1 MPQSRGFFDYMR
13 AAFNARPFGMF
24 VAPNWVGVA
33 SFALLGLANPGFWVL
48 GAGLEMGYLAWLST
62 NRRFQRTV
70 DASRLSGSDRDWQ
83 RKIGGLLSGLGDGD
97 RHRYDA
103 LATRCKSILDQQ
115 TQGEAAA
122 IDAQSE
128 GLGRLMWMYLRLL
141 VARHSIDRVLTDAG
155 RGEPLDRR
163 LKDLEAQVAAPSA
176 PSAPGAPGVSD
187 DLRRSLT
194 SQVDILR
201 QRLAQQTDAR
211 EKLRFLDAEIVR
223 IQEQVEL
230 IREQAA
236 LSTDPERLSQ
246 RIDQITAT
254 LGGTAQWIRDQQ
266 QVYGE
271 MEDLLTEPPPLATAA
286 RAREIQ

>member
-1 MPQSRGFFDYMR
+1 MSQSRGFFDYAR
-13 AAFNARPFGMF
+13 AAFSARPFGMF

-48 GAGLEMGYLAWLST
+48 GAGLELGYLALLST
-62 NRRFQRTV
+62 NRRFQRVV
-70 DASRLSGSDRDWQ
+70 DAVDVSGSERDWQ
-83 RKIGGLLSGLGDGD
+83 QKIGGLLSGLGDGD
-97 RHRYDA
+97 RRRYDT
-103 LATRCKSILDQQ
+103 LAARCKGILDQQ
-115 TQGEAAA
+115 TQGEVAA
-122 IDAQSE
+122 IEAQSD

-141 VARHSIDRVLTDAG
+141 VARHAIERVLGDAG

-163 LKDLEAQVAAPSA
+163 LRDLEAQVE
-176 PSAPGAPGVSD
+176 APGVGD
-187 DLRRSLT
+187 DLRRSLN

-201 QRLAQQTDAR
+201 QRIAQQTEAK
-211 EKLRFLDAEIVR
+211 EKVRFLDAEIVR

-266 QVYGE
+266 KVYGE
-271 MEDLLTEPPPLATAA
+271 MEDLLAEPPPLTAA
-286 RAREIQ
+286 VRVRESQ